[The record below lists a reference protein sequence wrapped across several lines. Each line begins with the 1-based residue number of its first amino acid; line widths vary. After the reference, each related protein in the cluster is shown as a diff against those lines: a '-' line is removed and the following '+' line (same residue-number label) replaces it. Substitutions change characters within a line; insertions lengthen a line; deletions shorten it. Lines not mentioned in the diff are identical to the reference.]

1 MSSGWIAAII
11 ATAGSTTG
19 YRYDDVA
26 FGIGRPLP
34 VTVISE
40 RDLSWPAFK
49 AGGSVLTVS

>member
-1 MSSGWIAAII
+1 MSSGWIAAIN

-26 FGIGRPLP
+26 FGIGWPLLI
-34 VTVISE
+34 TVISE

-49 AGGSVLTVS
+49 VGGLVLTIS